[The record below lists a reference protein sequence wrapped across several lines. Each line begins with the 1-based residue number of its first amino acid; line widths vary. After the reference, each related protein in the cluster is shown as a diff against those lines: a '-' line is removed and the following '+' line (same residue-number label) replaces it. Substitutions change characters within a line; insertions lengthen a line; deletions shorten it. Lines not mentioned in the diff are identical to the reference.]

1 MIYKGNVLDGMTGF
15 DLKKLEELVETA
27 LLCDKAANDESV
39 VINVINQAK
48 ESIDGG
54 FYDKALQ
61 LLKDSW
67 SFE

>member
-1 MIYKGNVLDGMTGF
+1 MTGF
-15 DLKKLEELVETA
+15 DLKKLDELVETA

-39 VINVINQAK
+39 VINVINQAI

-61 LLKDSW
+61 LL
-67 SFE
+67 